1 MAGEMQLTVVGT
13 LTGDPELRFLP
24 SGKAVA
30 NFTIAQNPR
39 VKDGNEWKDGDPTFI
54 RCNAWE
60 GMAENVVES
69 LHKGDRVI
77 VQGGLYSR
85 AWEDKERNKRSS
97 LELRIEAVGPDL
109 RYATAAV
116 TKIRKGQGG
125 GFQQTAPAADPWATP
140 AAAFESQP
148 PF

>member
-1 MAGEMQLTVVGT
+1 MANEIPLYLVGNLTA
-13 LTGDPELRFLP
+13 DPELRFLS

-30 NFTIAQNPR
+30 NFTLVHNPR

-60 GMAENVVES
+60 GMAENVIES

-77 VQGGLYSR
+77 VHGGMYTR
-85 AWEDKERNKRSS
+85 PWEDKEGNKRSS
-97 LELRIEAVGPDL
+97 LELRVEAVGPDL

-116 TKIRKGQGG
+116 TKIRRDSNAASP
-125 GFQQTAPAADPWATP
+125 APANDPWATTAP
-140 AAAFESQP
+140 V

>member
-1 MAGEMQLTVVGT
+1 MAGEMNLTVVGT
-13 LTGDPELRFLP
+13 LTGDPELKFLA

-85 AWEDKERNKRSS
+85 SWEDKEGNKRSA

-116 TKIRKGQGG
+116 TKIRKGGG
-125 GFQQTAPAADPWATP
+125 GFQQAAPAADPWAT
-140 AAAFESQP
+140 AAVNDP